1 MTLSK
6 AIRNNIAELKRL
18 TNSLRGENK
27 EKAEELTQLYEQ
39 RKISQFTTAQKI
51 IKGFADATTAKE
63 QKRVNKKYDEVI
75 QNNRINNPLNVRMK
89 KSTVSNIVAK
99 SRANNRTYMVETMVY
114 SLRPQTK
121 NPSFTIKRIISGSE
135 REFKYYPVEIDS
147 KERAYEINTNI
158 DIDSLVG
165 QRILKVDD
173 YSFFKKLL
181 VAFSQDHIFLDKL
194 FTMSWLITLTL
205 SKS

>member
-63 QKRVNKKYDEVI
+63 QK
-75 QNNRINNPLNVRMK
+75 
-89 KSTVSNIVAK
+89 KSEQKI
-99 SRANNRTYMVETMVY
+99 
-114 SLRPQTK
+114 
-121 NPSFTIKRIISGSE
+121 
-135 REFKYYPVEIDS
+135 
-147 KERAYEINTNI
+147 
-158 DIDSLVG
+158 
-165 QRILKVDD
+165 
-173 YSFFKKLL
+173 
-181 VAFSQDHIFLDKL
+181 
-194 FTMSWLITLTL
+194 
-205 SKS
+205 